1 MTYQEF
7 HEQLKKEKINEDA
20 LQALLVN
27 ELTKKGLRVAA
38 AESCTGGMVS
48 MRITAVPGSSGVF
61 DCGVCSYS
69 NAIKEKVLGVPHKT
83 LAAFGA
89 VSQQTAEQMAQGV
102 KALAGAD
109 IAVSAT
115 GIAGPD
121 GGTAQKPVGLV
132 YIGCCTGMGVTAV
145 KAQLDDFGRNDR
157 QEIRKAASS
166 IALYLALKA
175 AQQGG

>member
-1 MTYQEF
+1 MTAQEF
-7 HEQLKKEKINEDA
+7 YEQLKQNDIKEDD
-20 LQALLVN
+20 LPALLVSALN
-27 ELTKKGLRVAA
+27 EKGLRIAS

-69 NAIKEKVLGVPHKT
+69 NSIKEKALGVAEET
-83 LAAFGA
+83 LQKFGA
-89 VSQQTAEQMAQGV
+89 VSQQTAAQMAQGV
-102 KALAGAD
+102 KALANAD
-109 IAVSAT
+109 IAVSTT

-121 GGTAQKPVGLV
+121 GGTKEKPVGLV
-132 YIGCCTGMGVTAV
+132 YIGCCSKSGVQTV
-145 KAQLDDFGRNDR
+145 KAQLDDFGRNGR

-175 AQQGG
+175 ALQGG

>member
-7 HEQLKKEKINEDA
+7 HEQLKKEKINEDG
-20 LQALLVN
+20 LQTLLVHTLA
-27 ELTKKGLRVAA
+27 EKGLKLAS

-48 MRITAVPGSSGVF
+48 MRVTAVPGSSGVF

-69 NAIKEKVLGVPHKT
+69 NSIKETVLGVPHET
-83 LAAFGA
+83 LTRFGA

-102 KALAGAD
+102 KALSGAD
-109 IAVSAT
+109 IAVSTT

-121 GGTAQKPVGLV
+121 GGTKKKPVGLV
-132 YIGCCTGMGVTAV
+132 YIGCCTKAGLTIV
-145 KAQLDDFGRNDR
+145 KAQLDDNGKNGR

-175 AQQGG
+175 ARNGG